1 MSLIIAFIILIL
13 GFALLATG
21 ANFLIDSGASVAKK
35 LGVSTLL
42 IGLTIIALG
51 TSLPELMIAFST
63 LFSGQAKLSIGNAI
77 GANIANIGFVL
88 GITSLY
94 RPLQIHSGI
103 LKKEFP
109 LLFIVMLLVGLMLLK
124 HRLDPTDALL
134 LLFGAVAVIA
144 WFIWIGLK
152 AKQVPLAPEYTPI
165 LKERDIT
172 TKTSYQKDIAYLIL
186 GIILLAIGAEIT
198 VQSATYIANY
208 FRISSFIIGLTVV
221 SLGTTLPELATSLIG
236 AKKQEDDM
244 VVGNIIGSNI
254 FNLLTVLAIPVLFHS
269 VVLNKYVFYRD
280 FLAMFGISSIFY
292 LFAFTSI
299 RQQKKLTRPMG
310 ASLII
315 IYISYVALLYIR

>member
-1 MSLIIAFIILIL
+1 
-13 GFALLATG
+13 
-21 ANFLIDSGASVAKK
+21 
-35 LGVSTLL
+35 
-42 IGLTIIALG
+42 
-51 TSLPELMIAFST
+51 
-63 LFSGQAKLSIGNAI
+63 
-77 GANIANIGFVL
+77 
-88 GITSLY
+88 
-94 RPLQIHSGI
+94 
-103 LKKEFP
+103 
-109 LLFIVMLLVGLMLLK
+109 MLLVGLMLLK

-236 AKKQEDDM
+236 AKNKKMTWSWE
-244 VVGNIIGSNI
+244 I
-254 FNLLTVLAIPVLFHS
+254 LLART
-269 VVLNKYVFYRD
+269 
-280 FLAMFGISSIFY
+280 FL
-292 LFAFTSI
+292 
-299 RQQKKLTRPMG
+299 
-310 ASLII
+310 
-315 IYISYVALLYIR
+315 IY

>member
-103 LKKEFP
+103 LKKNF
-109 LLFIVMLLVGLMLLK
+109 
-124 HRLDPTDALL
+124 H
-134 LLFGAVAVIA
+134 
-144 WFIWIGLK
+144 
-152 AKQVPLAPEYTPI
+152 Y
-165 LKERDIT
+165 
-172 TKTSYQKDIAYLIL
+172 YL
-186 GIILLAIGAEIT
+186 
-198 VQSATYIANY
+198 
-208 FRISSFIIGLTVV
+208 SSC
-221 SLGTTLPELATSLIG
+221 
-236 AKKQEDDM
+236 
-244 VVGNIIGSNI
+244 
-254 FNLLTVLAIPVLFHS
+254 
-269 VVLNKYVFYRD
+269 Y
-280 FLAMFGISSIFY
+280 
-292 LFAFTSI
+292 
-299 RQQKKLTRPMG
+299 
-310 ASLII
+310 
-315 IYISYVALLYIR
+315 